1 MLSFDKYKGPKLLGG
16 IFEPTQNTVAEPK
29 SSPRGSKYE
38 QLTHEDVK
46 GGFNIY
52 YLYITII

>member
-46 GGFNIY
+46 GG
-52 YLYITII
+52 TII